1 MAKHSGTP
9 AVRDGRA
16 PGAIVD
22 VVHRRQAHRIARI
35 AFIVAFSS
43 LTPTVAVVAA
53 TFVSWPLAVVL
64 GLLVG
69 LGTAAVA
76 AVVALVWP
84 ALRLIWWWTGEL
96 LALVVL
102 LTVYL
107 ALARVMP
114 SPAVLMLMATV
125 AGLVL
130 VTPPS
135 RRWITAWVWCAISRH
150 RLRTCFATFVR
161 VNRRGSIPLI
171 LLAKPTAAGE
181 RVWVLL
187 RPGLSLD
194 DLTTDGGLAR
204 LAVGCWAHQVRISR
218 AFGRLAAL
226 IRIDITRRNPLAGTV
241 ASPLADLVPDLGS
254 DGVGDLDGID
264 FDTLALELP
273 DVPDTTGDTPAAAAA
288 ARPRTTSKTST
299 PASATA
305 ASASASPVPVP
316 PPARPTVVG
325 RGGEDISD
333 WL

>member
-22 VVHRRQAHRIARI
+22 VVHRRQAHRIARL
-35 AFIVAFSS
+35 AFIVAAGS
-43 LTPTVAVVAA
+43 LTPTVAMVAA
-53 TFVSWPLAVVL
+53 TFASWPAAVVL

-69 LGTAAVA
+69 LGTAVVA

-96 LALVVL
+96 LALVLL

-107 ALARVMP
+107 ALVRVVP
-114 SPAVLMLMATV
+114 PLVALMLMAAV
-125 AGLVL
+125 AGLLL
-130 VTPPS
+130 VVAPS
-135 RRWITAWVWCAISRH
+135 RRWITAWVWCAICRH

-171 LLAKPTAAGE
+171 LLARPTAAGE

-194 DLTTDGGLAR
+194 DLTTEGGLAR
-204 LAVGCWAHQVRISR
+204 LAVGCWAHQVRITR
-218 AFGRLAAL
+218 AFSRLSAL
-226 IRIDITRRNPLAGTV
+226 IRIDITRRNPLSGTV
-241 ASPLADLVPDLGS
+241 ASPIADLVPDLGP
-254 DGVGDLDGID
+254 DDVDDLDGID
-264 FDTLALELP
+264 LDTLALELP
-273 DVPDTTGDTPAAAAA
+273 DVPEAIGDTSAAVSAAA
-288 ARPRTTSKTST
+288 ARPRTTSKTPT
-299 PASATA
+299 PTSV
-305 ASASASPVPVP
+305 SASASPVPAAP
-316 PPARPTVVG
+316 PVRPTVLG